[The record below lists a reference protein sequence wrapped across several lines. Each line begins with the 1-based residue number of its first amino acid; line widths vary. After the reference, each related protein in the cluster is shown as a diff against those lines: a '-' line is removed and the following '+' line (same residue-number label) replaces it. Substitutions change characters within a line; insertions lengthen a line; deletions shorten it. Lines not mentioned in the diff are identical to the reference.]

1 MNEPEMPELAFV
13 IVASE
18 KRRTT
23 TFERVLESVRMQEYG
38 EVVVVAD
45 FPVEAKD
52 VRSYLVTPITKTTID
67 ALVKRDVGTCAT
79 TAPNICYLCDDH
91 VLAPGFAQAFLEN
104 YLELDWSILAPSRF
118 AERDGTHI
126 PLNTGEKCG
135 WAKIP
140 YAGGHCAIYR
150 RFWVTRVL
158 PWSAGPHHRNWDF
171 FHSNLLVQRGATI
184 AYAGP
189 DLAVED
195 IEGARP
201 WDPAYA

>member
-13 IVASE
+13 IIASE

-23 TFERVLESVRMQEYG
+23 TFERVLESVRGQEYG

-45 FPVEAKD
+45 FPVEAKG
-52 VRSYLVTPITKTTID
+52 VRSYLVTPITRTTID

-91 VLAPGFAQAFLEN
+91 VLAPAFAHNFLTT
-104 YLELDWSILAPSRF
+104 YLDRDWSVLAPSRF
-118 AERDGTHI
+118 AERDGTRI
-126 PLNTGEKCG
+126 PLNTGETCG
-135 WAKIP
+135 WAKSP

-150 RFWVTRVL
+150 RYWVTRVL
-158 PWSAGPHHRNWDF
+158 PWSAGPHHRNWDLL
-171 FHSNLLVQRGATI
+171 HSAALRALGATI
-184 AYAGP
+184 TYAGT

-195 IEGARP
+195 IEGVRP
-201 WDPAYA
+201 WDPTYA